1 MASSVALVVALVF
14 TMAQLSAGSSR
25 RLMELYVPPESDR
38 LSYHQ
43 GAVLSGDIP
52 VSILWYGKFS
62 AAQKSIVSD
71 FLLSLTS
78 APNGAATPSVGQ
90 WWGTIE
96 QLYLSKAVTAAA
108 NGAAAGSTRVLLGKQ
123 LTDEDCSHGTSLT
136 LDQIEQLAARVGA
149 KKGGVALV
157 LTDEDVSVEGFCSS
171 RCGRHGSSQDGE
183 STHIWVGNSVKQCP
197 GHCAWPFAQPQH
209 GPQGAPLVAPNGD
222 VGMDGMVMVLATM
235 VAGTVSNPH
244 GDGYYQGPKGAGLE
258 ACTAC
263 SGVYGSGAYP
273 GYAGN
278 LLVDPTT
285 GGSYNANGAGGKK
298 YLLPA
303 LYDPATA
310 SCSTLV

>member
-1 MASSVALVVALVF
+1 
-14 TMAQLSAGSSR
+14 
-25 RLMELYVPPESDR
+25 
-38 LSYHQ
+38 
-43 GAVLSGDIP
+43 
-52 VSILWYGKFS
+52 
-62 AAQKSIVSD
+62 
-71 FLLSLTS
+71 
-78 APNGAATPSVGQ
+78 
-90 WWGTIE
+90 
-96 QLYLSKAVTAAA
+96 
-108 NGAAAGSTRVLLGKQ
+108 
-123 LTDEDCSHGTSLT
+123 
-136 LDQIEQLAARVGA
+136 LDQIEQLAARVA
-149 KKGGVALV
+149 VKKGGITLV

-197 GHCAWPFAQPQH
+197 GQCAWPFAQPQY
-209 GPQGAPLVAPNGD
+209 GSQGSPLVAPNGN

-258 ACTAC
+258 ACSAC
-263 SGVYGSGAYP
+263 PGVYGSGAYP

>member
-1 MASSVALVVALVF
+1 MATIALIVAMMFSLAE
-14 TMAQLSAGSSR
+14 LSAGSR

-38 LSYHQ
+38 LTYHQ
-43 GAVLSGDIP
+43 GGVLSGDIP
-52 VSILWYGKFS
+52 VSILWYGKFTP
-62 AAQKSIVSD
+62 AQRSIVSD
-71 FLLSLTS
+71 FVVSLNS

-96 QLYLSKAVTAAA
+96 QLYLSKAAAA
-108 NGAAAGSTRVLLGKQ
+108 NGRAGATHVLLAEQ
-123 LTDEDCSHGTSLT
+123 VTDEQCSLGTSLT
-136 LDQIEQLAARVGA
+136 LAQIDQLAASVGA
-149 KKGGVALV
+149 KKGGIALV
-157 LTDEDVSVEGFCSS
+157 FTDEDVAVEGFCSS
-171 RCGRHGSSQDGE
+171 RCGRHGSSTGGD

-197 GHCAWPFAQPQH
+197 GQCAWPFAQPQY
-209 GPQGAPLVAPNGD
+209 GPQDAPLVAPNGN

-235 VAGTVSNPH
+235 VAGTVSNPY
-244 GDGYYQGPKGAGLE
+244 GDGYYQGPKGASLE

-263 SGVYGSGAYP
+263 PGVYGSGAYP

-285 GGSYNANGAGGKK
+285 GASYNANGANGRM